1 MAVKEPAW
9 TVKTLGSGFWFHLLA
24 SLSLFSPF
32 CLFLLKKEITEAL
45 FCFVVVG
52 VFFVVILTGFM
63 AAGIVLVVKVLKVNL
78 FF

>member
-24 SLSLFSPF
+24 SLSLFSRL

-52 VFFVVILTGFM
+52 VFFVLLTGFM